1 MAEKWDVVSEAPSS
15 SSGPWNVVSRSS
27 SVPPDPGSPEEM
39 LGNSRIF
46 GPPKDRNA
54 LPWNTDTLGQR
65 VFNPLINMV
74 TDSLPKTVSSLY
86 HAATRPVETVSGLG
100 RLMLGAYGGIG
111 SVPGSQYIP
120 QEYKDAARQAVTPEH
135 SLAYTL
141 ATDPVGVASAVLPG
155 VGPGGRAARLAFE
168 TDEAVRMAATRTAA
182 AVRGEVSLVPGA
194 AAVARNAE
202 AVRNQFG
209 FGGRPGAEKAAAEP
223 FRFALGKVDEA
234 NDAVPVAQRAV
245 QNELLAE
252 KEVGLVTGRVVDE
265 ANRIAAA
272 LRKQEDALPA
282 VTEDAA
288 KARATVVSSAED
300 FAAAQ
305 RLLDEEVLPVLP
317 PVPSRTVVGES
328 AQSQL
333 AAAEKL
339 LKETHRA
346 EAAAARIKV
355 DSAATSLEST
365 GKYIGDTPAAQD
377 LLTEI
382 GTVLRPSPS
391 TVSTTAM
398 RLEQRSTDVLTFN
411 KQVEEAI
418 RNKKVFLNETQ
429 AKEARDLGYKV
440 DLEQAATPS
449 SLGKDGKLIP
459 GEDAVYSRT
468 LKSGYEAVDEV
479 GRFLGQVYEGT
490 AARGYDAIA
499 AAEARRLYDRIQGIK
514 KSYLPKGVQA
524 EFNSLIQRHI
534 AAKDAFSRQGAGGGA
549 VERAG
554 NIERLETLPV
564 AELDKILSETT
575 SVQNFARAV
584 GAEGDAS
591 AAALVEQEVA
601 RKLSGLD
608 YAGIQK
614 ALASKES
621 LGDIFT
627 NLDRLGDAG
636 AAAKDRIQGY
646 IGSVANR
653 EKLAEVLGSAKE
665 KNVAAATAL
674 TKAETTLTTATAD
687 LEKARIASQKAQDA
701 VGATEKTINE
711 AAAKVAA
718 RRADVTKAKDLV
730 ATRKNEAS
738 QLDPAMA
745 KRDVDELIKN
755 LKAYLTERSNLSV
768 DNGGLSRT
776 QIDKARVELERVSR
790 IRDNVARNKQLAK
803 ILAIYG
809 GVPAAGVST
818 GIYITD
824 R

>member
-1 MAEKWDVVSEAPSS
+1 MAEDWDVVSQVPSS
-15 SSGPWNVVSRSS
+15 TGPWDVVSRSS
-27 SVPPDPGSPEEM
+27 SVPPAPGSPEEM
-39 LGNSRIF
+39 LAGLRS
-46 GPPKDRNA
+46 GPPKDPNK

-168 TDEAVRMAATRTAA
+168 ADDAFRRAAKSTAA

-209 FGGRPGAEKAAAEP
+209 FGGRAGAAKAAAEP
-223 FRFALGKVDEA
+223 FRFARGKIDEA
-234 NDAVPVAQRAV
+234 SAAVPVAERAV

-252 KEVGLVTGRVVDE
+252 NAVINS
-265 ANRIAAA
+265 ANRVATEAEEIAAVLREQEAA
-272 LRKQEDALPA
+272 LSA
-282 VTEDAA
+282 VTEAAA
-288 KARATVVSSAED
+288 KARAASVSSAED
-300 FAAAQ
+300 VAAAQ
-305 RLLDEEVLPVLP
+305 RLLDEAVLPVLP
-317 PVPSRTVVGES
+317 SVPSRTAVGES
-328 AQSQL
+328 AQSEL
-333 AAAEKL
+333 ATAKKL
-339 LKETHRA
+339 LEDTNRA
-346 EAAAARIKV
+346 EAAAARVKV

-365 GKYIGDTPAAQD
+365 GKYIGDTPAAQT

-382 GTVLRPSPS
+382 GTTLRPSPS
-391 TVSTTAM
+391 TVSTTAK
-398 RLEQRSTDVLTFN
+398 RLDQLAPDALTFN
-411 KQVEEAI
+411 KRVEAAI
-418 RNKKVFLNETQ
+418 RDKKVFLNETQ
-429 AKEARDLGYKV
+429 AKEARDLGYTVK
-440 DLEQAATPS
+440 LEQEATPS
-449 SLGKDGKLIP
+449 SLGKDGALIP

-514 KSYLPKGVQA
+514 KSYLPKGTQE
-524 EFNSLIQRHI
+524 EFNSVIQRLK
-534 AAKDAFSRQGAGGGA
+534 ASEDAFSRQGAGGGA

-554 NIERLETLPV
+554 NIERPETLPV

-584 GAEGDAS
+584 GAEGGAS

-608 YAGIQK
+608 SAGIQK
-614 ALASKES
+614 AIDSNKS

-646 IGSVANR
+646 INSVVER
-653 EKLAEVLGSAKE
+653 ERLAKGLGSANE
-665 KNVAAATAL
+665 RNVATTRAL
-674 TKAETTLTTATAD
+674 TEAETTLATATAD

-701 VGATEKTINE
+701 VGATEKTIKK
-711 AAAKVAA
+711 AADEVAA

-730 ATRKNEAS
+730 ATRQSEAS
-738 QLDPAMA
+738 RLDPAMA

-755 LKAYLTERSNLSV
+755 LGKNLEERSNLSV

-790 IRDNVARNKQLAK
+790 IRDNVTRNKQLAK
-803 ILAIYG
+803 ILALYG
-809 GVPAAGVST
+809 GVPAAGVSLFT
-818 GIYITD
+818 IAN
-824 R
+824 